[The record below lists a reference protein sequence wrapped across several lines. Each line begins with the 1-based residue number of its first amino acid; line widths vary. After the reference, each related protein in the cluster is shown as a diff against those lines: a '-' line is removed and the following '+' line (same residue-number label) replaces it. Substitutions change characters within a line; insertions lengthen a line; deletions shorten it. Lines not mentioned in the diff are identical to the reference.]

1 MVVICQSTPNGT
13 ILFNITA
20 SDLDQPGTPNSEI
33 NFSLAGATTCA
44 PYTFNPETGVLKVTG
59 HGVLTVGTCTLVVI
73 VTDNGSP
80 QLSSS
85 AIFTITVIPDPPHGP
100 VFENTP
106 LNVSVSEDP
115 QGLIPIKVFTV
126 TDADA
131 GLVDV
136 SIIPSDKSS
145 YLDIIID
152 SKVSMM
158 TTFYFSFNTAL
169 LDRETFPLFNV
180 TLLAIDNADHPC
192 PKSST
197 TELTV
202 FVLDEN
208 DNNPV
213 FLNDLCNTVVNIP
226 ENATAG
232 QKVVQMNVTDADE
245 GINAKIFFS
254 LLNENDTFA
263 IDSKTGCITVIGVLL
278 HANTPQYVLQV
289 MAVDKNGATDGRSAT
304 TQVTV
309 NVLEVNDN
317 YPQFVSPA
325 NGAVF
330 SVNEDAAIGTLVVD
344 VDVTDSDTGE
354 SAEVTIGIEQDGLP
368 FTVQGTRLVVSF
380 PLDYE
385 VCMHD

>member
-33 NFSLAGATTCA
+33 NFSLQGPTACA
-44 PYTFNPETGVLKVTG
+44 PYTINPETGILKVTGVLKV
-59 HGVLTVGTCTLVVI
+59 GTCSLVVL

-80 QLSSS
+80 PLNSHNH
-85 AIFTITVIPDPPHGP
+85 FTVEVIPDPHAP

-152 SKVSMM
+152 SKVPMT

-169 LDRETFPLFNV
+169 LDRETLPMFNV
-180 TLLAIDNADHPC
+180 TLLAIDNAIPPC
-192 PKSST
+192 RMSST
-197 TELTV
+197 TEFTV

-213 FLNDLCNTVVNIP
+213 FVNDLCNTVNIP

-245 GINAKIFFS
+245 GMNAEIFFS
-254 LLNENDTFA
+254 LLNENSTFA
-263 IDSKTGCITVIGVLL
+263 IDSKTGCITVVGMLL

-289 MAVDKNGATDGRSAT
+289 MAVDRNGATDGHNAT
-304 TQVTV
+304 TQITV

-317 YPQFVSPA
+317 YPQFVSPT

-344 VDVTDSDTGE
+344 ADVTDSDTGE

-380 PLDYE
+380 ALDYE
-385 VCMHD
+385 VCMHDWL

>member
-1 MVVICQSTPNGT
+1 MICQSTPIGT
-13 ILFNITA
+13 ILFNIVA
-20 SDLDQPGTPNSEI
+20 SDLDQPGTLNSKI
-33 NFSLAGATTCA
+33 SFSLAGSTTCA
-44 PYTFNPETGVLKVTG
+44 QYFFNPETGVLRVAG
-59 HGVLTVGTCTLVVI
+59 ELTVGTCTLVVI
-73 VTDNGSP
+73 VHDNGSP

-85 AIFTITVIPDPPHGP
+85 AIFTIMVIQDPQHAP

-106 LNVSVSEDP
+106 LNVSVTEDP
-115 QGLIPIKVFTV
+115 QALIHVIEFNV
-126 TDADA
+126 TDADAMNA

-145 YLDIIID
+145 YLDITIT
-152 SKVSMM
+152 SKAPMM
-158 TTFYFSFNTAL
+158 TTFHFTFNRAL
-169 LDRETFPLFNV
+169 LDHETLPMFNV
-180 TLLAIDNADHPC
+180 TLLAIDNANPPC
-192 PKSST
+192 RLSST
-197 TELTV
+197 TEFTV

-213 FLNDLCNTVVNIP
+213 FVNDLCNTVANIP

-232 QKVVQMNVTDADE
+232 QKVVQMNATDADE
-245 GINAKIFFS
+245 GMNAEIFFS
-254 LLNENDTFA
+254 LLNENSTFA
-263 IDSKTGCITVIGVLL
+263 IDSKTGCITVVGVLL
-278 HANTPQYVLQV
+278 HANTPQYILQV
-289 MAVDKNGATDGRSAT
+289 MAVDRNGANDGNNAT

-354 SAEVTIGIEQDGLP
+354 SAEVTISIQDGLP

-380 PLDYE
+380 ALDYE